1 MTYYEETGS
10 YQNDP
15 FESILDTG
23 FRYDVPYRIDR
34 KKYEDLLRSY
44 DTNARIVDADVVM
57 FRAEYYEHGEGER
70 NYAFFAWPGNS
81 PEGSHDFYDCILLP
95 DYKYADT
102 EAMFEKLARGMMEC
116 VIEPDKDCIKRDI
129 DKMRDTIR
137 TIKKHIATLQKI
149 LIEK

>member
-1 MTYYEETGS
+1 MRYYEETGS

-57 FRAEYYEHGEGER
+57 FRAEYYENDEGER

-81 PEGSHDFYDCILLP
+81 PEGSHDFYDCILLT
-95 DYKYADT
+95 DDKYVSTKA
-102 EAMFEKLARGMMEC
+102 EFEKFAHGMTGC
-116 VIEPDKDCIKRDI
+116 IIEPDKDCINRDI
-129 DKMRDTIR
+129 DKMRNTIR

-149 LIEK
+149 LIAK

>member
-57 FRAEYYEHGEGER
+57 FRAEYYEHSDDER
-70 NYAFFAWPGNS
+70 NYAFFAWPENS
-81 PEGSHDFYDCILLP
+81 PEGSHDFYDCILF
-95 DYKYADT
+95 DYKYDDPCA
-102 EAMFEKLARGMMEC
+102 EFEKFVHGMMEC
-116 VIEPDKDCIKRDI
+116 IIEPDAECVNAKIE
-129 DKMRDTIR
+129 KMRDM
-137 TIKKHIATLQKI
+137 IKVFKKNIQTLQKI
-149 LIEK
+149 LIAK